1 MLIFPFCSVFFRGV
15 GLSRRFSSA
24 CSLIRITHLSIY
36 LEQIP
41 YVNIAPSL
49 CVIKNWHILFM
60 LLFIIYHLVYAI
72 RPPPTAVATSPSK
85 RREKTST
92 VTTASSGCVFV
103 RRTASES
110 VLV

>member
-1 MLIFPFCSVFFRGV
+1 
-15 GLSRRFSSA
+15 
-24 CSLIRITHLSIY
+24 
-36 LEQIP
+36 
-41 YVNIAPSL
+41 
-49 CVIKNWHILFM
+49 M

-72 RPPPTAVATSPSK
+72 RPPPTAVATSPGK

-92 VTTASSGCVFV
+92 VTTGSSGCVFV